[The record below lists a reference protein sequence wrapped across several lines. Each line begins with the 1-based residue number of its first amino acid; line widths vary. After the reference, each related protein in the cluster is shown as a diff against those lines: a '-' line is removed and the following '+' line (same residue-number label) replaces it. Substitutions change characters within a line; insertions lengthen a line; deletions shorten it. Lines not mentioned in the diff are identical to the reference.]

1 FDAVAADNAARA
13 VTLDDGQSARTPTS
27 ASVPYLTGN
36 PDVRTGAELS
46 FAAPVVVDYRFQW
59 NFQPT
64 SPVTG
69 DGSDVVTV
77 AGGNTQGAN
86 ATPADVGGDLTV
98 ASFNVLNY
106 FTTLGTDLPGC
117 TAYTDR
123 DGNPITVSGGC
134 DARGAWDE
142 ENLQR
147 QQDKIVAAI
156 NGLGAD
162 VVGLEEIENSSKFGK
177 DRDTALAALV
187 DALNADAGA
196 GTWAY
201 APSPATLPDL
211 AEQDV
216 IRNAFIYRPASVSP
230 AGESVVLVGD
240 SVFDNARE
248 PLAQVFTSVA
258 NPDYSFLAVTNHFK
272 SKSGDCG
279 DLPEGCFD
287 ADRVAQAESLTAFAQ
302 A

>member
-1 FDAVAADNAARA
+1 
-13 VTLDDGQSARTPTS
+13 
-27 ASVPYLTGN
+27 
-36 PDVRTGAELS
+36 DVC
-46 FAAPVVVDYRFQW
+46 
-59 NFQPT
+59 
-64 SPVTG
+64 
-69 DGSDVVTV
+69 
-77 AGGNTQGAN
+77 AG
-86 ATPADVGGDLTV
+86 LTV

-134 DARGAWDE
+134 DARGARDE

-162 VVGLEEIENSSKFGK
+162 VVGLEEIENSAKFGK
-177 DRDTALAALV
+177 HRDTALAALV

-196 GTWAY
+196 GNWPS

-216 IRNAFIYRPASVSP
+216 ILNASIHRCGSVSP

-240 SVFDNARE
+240 SVFDSARV
-248 PLAQVFTSVA
+248 PLAQVFPSVA
-258 NPDYSFLAVTNHFK
+258 HPDYSFLAVTKPFK
-272 SKSGDCG
+272 S
-279 DLPEGCFD
+279 
-287 ADRVAQAESLTAFAQ
+287 
-302 A
+302 